1 MAGRGYDDSSYIG
14 STAILL
20 PNFISRKVA
29 KYRKELFA
37 KGVAYTPKKTLRLF
51 APLRENEK
59 ILFMYFK
66 HVCSHTPSP
75 LRGTP
80 PILRGERR

>member
-1 MAGRGYDDSSYIG
+1 MQVNNINFPCIKENSGY
-14 STAILL
+14 
-20 PNFISRKVA
+20 NFISRKVA
-29 KYRKELFA
+29 KYRKELSA

-75 LRGTP
+75 LCGTP